1 MQSDP
6 LPTLVTSTYWT
17 KKSSGY
23 IAAQNLLLHANHAE
37 QIVEVLI
44 WDNRGFWSQR
54 KYKMSPSRDL
64 QANKK
69 IKKEAFFNGEK
80 AQEAFCKQLYRNYS
94 V

>member
-23 IAAQNLLLHANHAE
+23 IAALNLLLRTNHAE

-69 IKKEAFFNGEK
+69 KLFNGEK